1 MNDAYRPA
9 IADYFD
15 QLEAAYGDDFS
26 FDRLSDEELLELERL
41 GRHAIEQDEQVRADE
56 KKALQPLLQLID
68 MQRKKRGIAGS
79 GTQ

>member
-15 QLEAAYGDDFS
+15 QLEADYGEEFS

-68 MQRKKRGIAGS
+68 MQRRKRGLAGDS
-79 GTQ
+79 

>member
-1 MNDAYRPA
+1 MTDDYRPP

-15 QLEAAYGDDFS
+15 RLEAAYGEEFS

-41 GRHAIEQDEQVRADE
+41 GRHSIERDERVTAGE

-68 MQRKKRGIAGS
+68 MQRKKRGLGS
-79 GTQ
+79 GDAH